1 MGRGVPKIQEVQ
13 EVQVVLEVVV
23 SLLEV
28 LEDLGL
34 LLESFVLR
42 ELLKFVVLLPSLRSS
57 Q

>member
-42 ELLKFVVLLPSLRSS
+42 ELLQFVVLLPSLRSS